1 MPTNNPLAPF
11 LFKRLSAETLD
22 RAEAVVKATIG
33 LAAPA
38 IRINLSEG
46 SLILTW
52 RVGPGR
58 TLVWYASDGDEWS
71 PARVVQQAEPARS
84 HWADVGGASDL
95 VAILREELGIE
106 EE

>member
-1 MPTNNPLAPF
+1 MTTVNPLAPF

-22 RAEAVVKATIG
+22 RAQAVVKATIA
-33 LAAPA
+33 LSPPA
-38 IRINLSEG
+38 IRLNLSEG

-52 RVGPGR
+52 RLGPGR
-58 TLVWYASDGDEWS
+58 TLVWYASDGDEWF

-84 HWADVGGASDL
+84 HWADVGDASDL